1 MTPRSRLILALAVTA
16 VVLTAVVV
24 FAVIRF
30 RQADSRG
37 AAGLSYIEASHPGQ
51 RQFLGMGPG
60 DVMLS
65 YPGSAAQRAGVGRGD
80 RIVAIAGIP
89 ITEVTRLRELDRQV
103 RSGDTVIY
111 TVEREGVR
119 RDVPLRFSALFRNN
133 TTTVLFIVVH
143 AFVALCFVII
153 GLVVFTRK
161 PDDRR
166 VIVFYAMVIV
176 GALSISGSM
185 LLAIDN
191 SGLRG
196 IVVAPAQTLL
206 PIAVISVFVIAF
218 LPLTLHLALVFPHD
232 RKVLRD
238 HPVVIRW
245 VYGIPLLGA
254 ILAFSITTASVIL
267 PSIGKS
273 TAARVDGTANI
284 VFAVL
289 TLAGLL
295 MALRLAR
302 LGRIEGYQRAIIKRP
317 VHALAAVAG
326 ILFGAA
332 RITSVF
338 QLKVTTVAIV
348 AFTTLLPFLV
358 LASFP
363 VLACIALYRSYREAG
378 PEERRQVKWPLWGTL
393 IALATKVVFSLVNY
407 TAIAYLMVREADL
420 GDWTAVTYTLQTIPI
435 IVYLL
440 IPVSFAFAILKYR
453 LMNIDLIIRKT
464 VAYAI
469 LSGAI
474 VVLYLVLVGGLGTV
488 LVHSAG
494 VQNQTMVIASTLVVA
509 LLFVPLRNQLQR
521 LVDKNLFPHRFSY
534 PEALRAVAGDA
545 RTANDINWFLHS
557 ASEKLQQALQN
568 RSVVIFTERQ
578 DDFVATAKIGLAD
591 SVLGTTRLGG
601 AFANHLERP
610 FDPRR
615 RTLEPEH
622 MEALAR
628 VATVLVIPIG
638 RRGFISLAPKLSGAV
653 FDVEDI
659 DFLQSAA
666 SEIALA
672 LERIRMQGDEADF
685 AQARAIQERLIPRE
699 MPKIERL
706 EISGDWQPAR
716 TMGGDYFD
724 AIELAPTEVA
734 LCIGDVAGKGMPAAL
749 LMSGLQ
755 AAVRSSAQS
764 SPRELCERVRRV
776 VVSSLSGG
784 RFVTF
789 FYATL
794 DVGSSKLRWCNAGHN
809 APILVRDDG
818 TTLRLSGG
826 GPAFSRLFRDDPY
839 VEHETSL
846 AHGDRIVL
854 FTDGLSEAAGHN
866 PEQFTEERLEAIV
879 REHRRET
886 ADELRRLIVDSA
898 LQHSGGELDDDMT
911 IVVAAVVE

>member
-1 MTPRSRLILALAVTA
+1 MTPRRRLILALALTA
-16 VVLTAVVV
+16 IALTAVVV
-24 FAVIRF
+24 FAVVRF
-30 RQADSRG
+30 HQADTRG
-37 AAGLSYIEASHPGQ
+37 AAGLSYIEASHPRQG
-51 RQFLGMGPG
+51 QFLGMGPG
-60 DVMLS
+60 DIMLS

-80 RIVAIAGIP
+80 RVVAIDGIP
-89 ITEVTRLRELDRQV
+89 IAEVARLRQLDARV
-103 RSGDTVIY
+103 RSGDTVVY
-111 TVEREGVR
+111 TLERDGVR

-133 TTTVLFIVVH
+133 TTTGLYIVVH
-143 AFVALCFVII
+143 AFVGICFVII

-176 GALSISGSM
+176 GALSIAGSM

-191 SGLRG
+191 VGLRG

-206 PIAVISVFVIAF
+206 PLAVISVFVIAF

-254 ILAFSITTASVIL
+254 ILAIAISTASMIL
-267 PSIGKS
+267 PSIGK
-273 TAARVDGTANI
+273 TASSRVDSAGNI
-284 VFAVL
+284 AFAVL

-295 MALRLAR
+295 LALRLAR
-302 LGRIEGYQRAIIKRP
+302 LGRTEGYRRAIVDRP
-317 VHALAAVAG
+317 GHTLTALFG

-332 RITSVF
+332 RITRVLD
-338 QLKVTTVAIV
+338 LKIATAVIA

-358 LASFP
+358 LAAFP
-363 VLACIALYRSYREAG
+363 VLACIALYRSYQEAG
-378 PEERRQVKWPLWGTL
+378 SEERRQVKWPLWGTL
-393 IALATKVVFSLVNY
+393 IALATKVIFSVANY
-407 TAIAYLMVREADL
+407 TAIAYLMVREKDL
-420 GDWTAVTYTLQTIPI
+420 GDWTVLTYSLQTIPV

-440 IPVSFAFAILKYR
+440 IPISFAFAILKYR
-453 LMNIDLIIRKT
+453 LMNIDLIIRRT

-488 LVHSAG
+488 LVQFAG

-509 LLFVPLRNQLQR
+509 LLFVPLRNRLQG

-534 PEALRAVAGDA
+534 PEALRAVAADA
-545 RTANDINWFLHS
+545 RIVSDVSEFLHS
-557 ASEKLQQALQN
+557 VSEKLQQALQN

-591 SVLGTTRLGG
+591 SVLGRTRLSGT
-601 AFANHLERP
+601 FATHLERP

-622 MEALAR
+622 AEALAR
-628 VATVLVIPIG
+628 VETVLVVPIA

-659 DFLQSAA
+659 DFLQSVG
-666 SEIALA
+666 SEVGLA

-706 EISGDWQPAR
+706 EICGDWQPAR

-724 AIELAPTEVA
+724 AIELGPAEVA

-749 LMSGLQ
+749 IMSGLQ

-794 DVGSSKLRWCNAGHN
+794 DVGSSRLRWCNAGHN
-809 APILVRDDG
+809 APILVRNDG
-818 TTLRLSGG
+818 TTVRLAGG
-826 GPAFSRLFRDDPY
+826 GPAFSRLFREDPY
-839 VEHETSL
+839 TEHETSVSP
-846 AHGDRIVL
+846 GDRIVL
-854 FTDGLSEAAGHN
+854 FTDGLSEAAGRN
-866 PEQFTEERLEAIV
+866 PEQFSEERLEAIV

-886 ADELRRLIVDSA
+886 ADELRRLIVESA